1 MKHTPFVTLAL
12 LWVGGAGACLHAGG
26 GSIKT
31 PVTQGGQQAIILH
44 DGKTQDLF
52 LQLIAPKVKK
62 YRKEKLKK
70 QWSSDIKY

>member
-44 DGKTQDLF
+44 DGKTQDLI
-52 LQLIAPKVKK
+52 LRIEYGAESAERLGWVIPLPAANM
-62 YRKEKLKK
+62 L
-70 QWSSDIKY
+70 